1 MNFIEHMKRYLI
13 LFLALSTL
21 SASAQISVG
30 YQPNEARDM
39 IALCNGFTF
48 LKEEGSDA
56 EIIPSNYER
65 VYDSESMGLDNRFQ
79 VYTGKNNTA
88 AIVLRGTTAN
98 PASWMVNMYA
108 AMIPAADTISIDGKL
123 FPYKLADRPTAAV
136 HSGYTL
142 AVLSISDAVLEQIEN
157 LNDRGIYD
165 FYITGHS
172 QGGSL
177 ATLLRAYLENLPED
191 QLNPKNRFKTYAF
204 AGPMVGNFAFADE
217 YNRLYSEKQ
226 TSFRIENPED
236 GVPSMPSVSGN
247 SGMMN
252 LIPKSNSSSD
262 FGNVFLAALFQ
273 HFNDSIAQMA
283 NEMGA
288 MLLGQ
293 FSGNLGEIKM
303 PENLSTYEYK
313 PAGQLVTIE
322 PVVFAPSDF
331 KTAAADSTA
340 NRGMGMQ
347 HKPYTYY
354 RSILQMYYP
363 EVDKSLKRRIPP
375 GVE

>member
-1 MNFIEHMKRYLI
+1 MTRYL
-13 LFLALSTL
+13 LFLLMLGQLA
-21 SASAQISVG
+21 AHAQITPG
-30 YQPNEARDM
+30 YQPAEARDM

-56 EIIPSNYER
+56 EIIPAEYTR
-65 VYDSESMGLDNRFQ
+65 VYDSQSMGLDNRFQ
-79 VYTGKNNTA
+79 MYTGKNNMA

-108 AMIPAADTISIDGKL
+108 AMIPANDTISIGGKAY
-123 FPYKLADRPTAAV
+123 PYKLAERPGAAV

-142 AVLSISDAVLEQIEN
+142 ALLSLSDAILEQIKN
-157 LNDRGIYD
+157 LNKNGIYD
-165 FYITGHS
+165 FHITGHS

-177 ATLLRAYLENLPED
+177 ATMLRAYLENLPED
-191 QLNPKNRFKTYAF
+191 KLDPKNRFKTYAF
-204 AGPMVGNFAFADE
+204 AGPMVGNFVFADE

-252 LIPKSNSSSD
+252 LIPKNKGTGGD

-273 HFNDSIAQMA
+273 HFNDSVAQMA
-283 NEMGA
+283 NQMGA
-288 MLLGQ
+288 MLLSQ
-293 FSGNLGEIKM
+293 FSSNLGEIKM
-303 PENLSTYEYK
+303 PSNVNTYEYT
-313 PAGQLVTIE
+313 PAGQLVSID
-322 PVVFAPSDF
+322 PVVFDPKDF
-331 KTAAADSTA
+331 KTAPTDSTA
-340 NRGMGMQ
+340 NHGMGMQ

-363 EVDKSLKRRIPP
+363 KVDESLKRRIPP

>member
-1 MNFIEHMKRYLI
+1 MKQYFVI
-13 LFLALSTL
+13 LLVLGQL
-21 SASAQISVG
+21 SASAQVIPG
-30 YQPNEARDM
+30 YQPAEARDL

-56 EIIPSNYER
+56 EIIPKEYVR
-65 VYDSESMGLDNRFQ
+65 VYDSESIGLDNRFQ
-79 VYTGKNNTA
+79 VYTRGNNMA

-108 AMIPAADTISIDGKL
+108 AMIPAKDTIFIAGKAY
-123 FPYKLADRPTAAV
+123 PYTLAERPGAAV

-142 AVLSISDAVLEQIEN
+142 ATLSLSEAVLEQIEN
-157 LNDRGIYD
+157 LNKKGIYD

-177 ATLLRAYLENLPED
+177 ATILRAYLENLPENK
-191 QLNPKNRFKTYAF
+191 LNPKNRFKTYAF
-204 AGPMVGNFAFADE
+204 AGPMVGNFAFTDE

-252 LIPKSNSSSD
+252 LIPKSKGSGGD
-262 FGNVFLAALFQ
+262 FGNIFLAALFQ

-288 MLLGQ
+288 MLLSQ
-293 FSGNLGEIKM
+293 FSTNLGEIKM
-303 PENLSTYEYK
+303 PSNINTYEYK
-313 PAGQLVTIE
+313 PAGQLVTID
-322 PVVFAPSDF
+322 PVVFDPSEF
-331 KTAAADSTA
+331 KTAATDSTA

-363 EVDKSLKRRIPP
+363 EVDNSLKRRIPP